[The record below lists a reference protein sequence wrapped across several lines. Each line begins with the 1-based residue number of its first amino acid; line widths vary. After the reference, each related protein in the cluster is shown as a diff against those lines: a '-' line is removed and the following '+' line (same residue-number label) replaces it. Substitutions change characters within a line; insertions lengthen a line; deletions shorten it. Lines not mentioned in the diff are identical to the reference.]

1 MPHFPSFLPP
11 LFFGMQTVA
20 FTIFAPY
27 LLLRFY
33 KFPTYLQR
41 ANVCKSVFFFRQVS
55 YLRVDYYKSYK
66 LLINLRLTS

>member
-1 MPHFPSFLPP
+1 MPHFPSFLHP

-33 KFPTYLQR
+33 KFPTYLQG
-41 ANVCKSVFFFRQVS
+41 ANVCKSIFCRQVS
-55 YLRVDYYKSYK
+55 YVRVDYKSYK
-66 LLINLRLTS
+66 LRINLRLTS